1 MEKIDFV
8 VTWVDGNDPKWR
20 AEKKQYETG
29 DPSKQG
35 DQRDERYR
43 EWDNLQYWFRA
54 VEKYAPWYNTI
65 HFVTYGHVPS
75 WLNVNNPRLHI
86 VRHQDYIPARYL
98 PTYSARPIEFYL
110 HKIPDLTEHFVYF
123 NDDMFLTAPVKPE
136 DFFVNGLPVES
147 AILNINIPPARDVN
161 GKAIRKDELY
171 MSALYNVLAINRHFK
186 KKQVIKSNIH
196 KWFNFKYGTE
206 QIRTLLLLPWGDF
219 TGFNDTHY
227 PYPLLK
233 STFDEVWAN
242 EAEALSTACE
252 HKFRMPD
259 DVSGRLMTF
268 WQIASGKFT
277 PRPVKDCK
285 YFGICDDKDK
295 NQKIYEAIQKKRYK
309 MICINDKVSDG
320 QFEAVRDQLKSV
332 LEMALPETSS
342 FEQT

>member
-8 VTWVDGNDPKWR
+8 VTWVDGNDPKWQ
-20 AEKKQYETG
+20 AEKRKYQTG
-29 DPSKQG
+29 NQNDQG

-65 HFVTYGHVPS
+65 HFVTYGHIPS
-75 WLNVNNPRLHI
+75 WLDTGNPRLHI
-86 VRHQDYIPARYL
+86 VRHQDYIPAEYL
-98 PTYSARPIEFYL
+98 PTFSARPIEFFL
-110 HKIPDLTEHFVYF
+110 HKIPGLTEQFVYF
-123 NDDMFLTAPVKPE
+123 NDDMFLTSPVKPT

-161 GKAIRKDELY
+161 GKIIASQELY
-171 MSALYNVLAINRHFK
+171 LSALHNVLAINRHFK
-186 KKQVIKSNIH
+186 KKQAMKGNIR

-242 EAEALSTACE
+242 EADALSAACA

-259 DVSGRLMTF
+259 DVSGRLITF
-268 WQIASGKFT
+268 WQIASGKFE
-277 PRPVKDCK
+277 PRRTKDCK
-285 YFGICDDKDK
+285 YFGICDDPVK
-295 NQKIYEAIQKKRYK
+295 NRLIFDAILKKRYK
-309 MICINDKVSDG
+309 MICINDKVSND
-320 QFEAVRDQLKSV
+320 QFDAVRDELKTIMERV
-332 LEMALPETSS
+332 LPEKSS
-342 FEQT
+342 FEIA